1 MAEYHKIAAAKRG
14 AARSKALSSAVDQAM
29 CIILEDMKGNGGIY
43 PHNGGAVSIAEI
55 ARRADVNES
64 SLYKKQNFELKE
76 RVNLWLQQLQKKETI
91 GRKRV
96 RKHLKDVAREWK
108 ARYEALDSNNIVT
121 HLKLQQM
128 EAENLKLKAEVE
140 SLREQLLA
148 NPSNVTNISRK
159 AKR

>member
-1 MAEYHKIAAAKRG
+1 MAEHHKLAAAKRG
-14 AARSKALSSAVDQAM
+14 AARTEALNAAVDLAM
-29 CIILEDMKGNGGIY
+29 RVILEDMKGNGGIY
-43 PHNGGAVSIAEI
+43 PHYGGAVSMAEI

-64 SLYKKQNFELKE
+64 SFYKKQNVQLKQ
-76 RVNLWLQQLQKKETI
+76 RANLWLQQLQKKETV

-96 RKHLKDVAREWK
+96 RKHLKEVARDWK
-108 ARYEALDSNNIVT
+108 ARYEALDSHNIVT
-121 HLKLQQM
+121 HLKLQQL

-148 NPSNVTNISRK
+148 KPSNVTNIARK

>member
-1 MAEYHKIAAAKRG
+1 MAEHHKLAAAKRG
-14 AARSKALSSAVDQAM
+14 AARTDALNSAVDQAM
-29 CIILEDMKGNGGIY
+29 CVILEDMKGNGGIY

-64 SLYKKQNFELKE
+64 SFYKKQNVELKK
-76 RVNLWLQQLQKKETI
+76 RANLWVQQLQKKETI

-121 HLKLQQM
+121 QLQQL
-128 EAENLKLKAEVE
+128 EAENLKLKAEVK

-148 NPSNVTNISRK
+148 NPSNVTNIARK

>member
-1 MAEYHKIAAAKRG
+1 MAEHHKLAATKRG
-14 AARSKALSSAVDQAM
+14 AARTEALNSAVDQAM
-29 CIILEDMKGNGGIY
+29 CVILEDMKGNGGIY

-64 SLYKKQNFELKE
+64 SFYKKQNVELKK
-76 RVNLWLQQLQKKETI
+76 RANLWVQQLLKKETI

-121 HLKLQQM
+121 HLKLQQL
-128 EAENLKLKAEVE
+128 EAENLKLKAEVK
-140 SLREQLLA
+140 SLREQLLV
-148 NPSNVTNISRK
+148 NPSNVTNIARK